1 MKKVYFAMLILKES
15 FKKVDFKDEKSAK
28 TIVFLQ
34 SFGTFS
40 NFLLKIILA
49 KKFLLKTIFLQK
61 SLFFIGVFAF
71 SENIILT

>member
-49 KKFLLKTIFLQK
+49 KKILLKTIFFK
-61 SLFFIGVFAF
+61 NHCFSLECLLFLKI
-71 SENIILT
+71 SS